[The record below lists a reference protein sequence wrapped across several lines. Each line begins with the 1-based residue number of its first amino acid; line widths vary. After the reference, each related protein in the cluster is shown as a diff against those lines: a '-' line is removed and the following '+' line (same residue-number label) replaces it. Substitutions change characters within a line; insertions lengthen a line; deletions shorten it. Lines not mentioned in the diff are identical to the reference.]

1 MCCNCAA
8 MTREDYEDQKHR
20 LAEQR
25 RLRVEL
31 AESTYQQQMRAL
43 DLVWGMMSGEGVG
56 DRLAAAPSIP
66 PATAPAAPARRR
78 LKAGEL
84 YNDIVDILP
93 GLPDS
98 FTHAEV
104 TAALGYAP
112 DRASLHRDL
121 KELTGDGHI
130 AVVASGRGNRPTRY
144 RWPHRRTAPPGA

>member
-1 MCCNCAA
+1 

-20 LAEQR
+20 LAELR

-31 AESTYQQQMRAL
+31 AESAYQQQMRAL
-43 DLVWGMMSGEGVG
+43 DIAWRMTSGEGVG
-56 DRLAAAPSIP
+56 DRLAVAPAIQQT
-66 PATAPAAPARRR
+66 TAPAAPVRRR

-84 YNDIVDILP
+84 YNDIIDLLP
-93 GLPDS
+93 GLPES

-121 KELTGDGHI
+121 KELIADGHI
-130 AVVASGRGNRPTRY
+130 AVAESGRGNRPTRY
-144 RWPHRRTAPPGA
+144 RWPDRRAVPAGA

>member
-1 MCCNCAA
+1 

-43 DLVWGMMSGEGVG
+43 DLVWGMTSGEGAG
-56 DRLAAAPSIP
+56 DRLAAAPSAPSIP
-66 PATAPAAPARRR
+66 QAASPVAPARRR

-84 YNDIVDILP
+84 YNDIVNILP
-93 GLPDS
+93 GLPES

-121 KELTGDGHI
+121 RELTVDGHL
-130 AVVASGRGNRPTRY
+130 AVVVSGRGNRPTRY
-144 RWPHRRTAPPGA
+144 RWPHRRTAPAGA

>member
-1 MCCNCAA
+1 

-31 AESTYQQQMRAL
+31 AESAYQQQMRAL
-43 DLVWGMMSGEGVG
+43 DLVWGMMSGEGAA
-56 DRLAAAPSIP
+56 DRSAAAPSAP
-66 PATAPAAPARRR
+66 PLPQATAPAAPVRRR

-84 YNDIVDILP
+84 YNDIVDLLP
-93 GLPDS
+93 SLPES
-98 FTHAEV
+98 FTHAEI

-121 KELTGDGHI
+121 KELTADGHI
-130 AVVASGRGNRPTRY
+130 AVAVSGMGNRPTQY
-144 RWPHRRTAPPGA
+144 RWPHRRTAPAEA